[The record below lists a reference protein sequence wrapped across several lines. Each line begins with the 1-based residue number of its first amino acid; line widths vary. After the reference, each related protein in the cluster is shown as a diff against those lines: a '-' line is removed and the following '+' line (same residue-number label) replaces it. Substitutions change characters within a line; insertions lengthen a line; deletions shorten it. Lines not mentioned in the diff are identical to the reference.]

1 MAPGD
6 GLARF
11 ILKVPFPAGTAR
23 LQIKRQGSVIHEL
36 TPSSQAPSLAITQ
49 PAAGQSWSGPLNI
62 TWTASD
68 GNGDPLY
75 FTIALSS
82 NGGLDWEPLAMDLQ
96 TGGYPLDT
104 RTISNSSDCYL
115 KIAASDGLLTTIQTV
130 GPFSIQNPIQVAGFS
145 PPSGDNNT
153 AVSSPVRVEFS
164 EGIDPATLIPANFYV
179 RNAQNQPVPGS
190 ITYDASANQ
199 AVWTP
204 ESPLQYGSLYTATM
218 SALVRAPGGASIEG
232 LPLSWSFTTEANIYP
247 PQVVRFSPQSG
258 DDSVSPNAALVM
270 VQFDKPMNPATL
282 TAASFSLTARDG
294 SVVAGQIT
302 YNAATFT
309 ALFRPGTLLATNTQY
324 TATLTAAVQDA
335 QGNALEAPYSW
346 TFQTGSEN
354 TAWARMTRHFRDYLR
369 DQNGDGD
376 WDTLVV
382 EVEVSV
388 LFTSTYQLSGRLLDK
403 DGRVI
408 GQAATG
414 NVSLSGGVHRLTLS
428 FSRQDIENH
437 GVEGPYYFGDAV
449 FYDAQYPSGGDAL
462 ADPYT
467 IGFTNFT
474 RDADLLLF
482 AAPDPGVF
490 NQLLTFYASVANQG
504 TSGADGVTLTV
515 TLPTT
520 VDFVSAASGQGS
532 CSHNAG
538 TVTCTI
544 GTLDSFQSNLV
555 AIVVTPREKGWVQF
569 QASVTSV
576 QDSYVANNDRQLS
589 LEIGAGNNVVYL
601 PLVMKP

>member
-1 MAPGD
+1 
-6 GLARF
+6 
-11 ILKVPFPAGTAR
+11 
-23 LQIKRQGSVIHEL
+23 
-36 TPSSQAPSLAITQ
+36 
-49 PAAGQSWSGPLNI
+49 
-62 TWTASD
+62 
-68 GNGDPLY
+68 
-75 FTIALSS
+75 
-82 NGGLDWEPLAMDLQ
+82 
-96 TGGYPLDT
+96 
-104 RTISNSSDCYL
+104 
-115 KIAASDGLLTTIQTV
+115 
-130 GPFSIQNPIQVAGFS
+130 
-145 PPSGDNNT
+145 
-153 AVSSPVRVEFS
+153 
-164 EGIDPATLIPANFYV
+164 
-179 RNAQNQPVPGS
+179 
-190 ITYDASANQ
+190 
-199 AVWTP
+199 
-204 ESPLQYGSLYTATM
+204 
-218 SALVRAPGGASIEG
+218 
-232 LPLSWSFTTEANIYP
+232 
-247 PQVVRFSPQSG
+247 
-258 DDSVSPNAALVM
+258 
-270 VQFDKPMNPATL
+270 
-282 TAASFSLTARDG
+282 
-294 SVVAGQIT
+294 
-302 YNAATFT
+302 
-309 ALFRPGTLLATNTQY
+309 
-324 TATLTAAVQDA
+324 
-335 QGNALEAPYSW
+335 
-346 TFQTGSEN
+346 
-354 TAWARMTRHFRDYLR
+354 
-369 DQNGDGD
+369 
-376 WDTLVV
+376 
-382 EVEVSV
+382 
-388 LFTSTYQLSGRLLDK
+388 
-403 DGRVI
+403 
-408 GQAATG
+408 
-414 NVSLSGGVHRLTLS
+414 VSLSGGVHRLTLS